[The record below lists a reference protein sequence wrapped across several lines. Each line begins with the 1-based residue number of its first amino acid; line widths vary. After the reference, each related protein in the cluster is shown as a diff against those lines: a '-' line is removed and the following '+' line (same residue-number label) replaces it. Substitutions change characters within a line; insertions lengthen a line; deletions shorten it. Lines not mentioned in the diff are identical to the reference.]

1 MRGYPAWPAKVVKQ
15 LNDGKYAVIFFG
27 TLETANVQPTDIWP
41 YDTPNTTKFCNEKIM
56 ARPLFMEGMEQ
67 MKQALAKYGSKAESP
82 VNSMDQDVASRVKVG
97 KIKSDGMGKIKS
109 GRGGNRRRGGKVAR
123 ASCET
128 AYKQERGEKVPTLKA
143 DVEVKEVSLSKC
155 RPAAARRRGRNGK
168 VGTGEVESGSSIKVG
183 ATSPRAKKEVE
194 VPEDVTVERG
204 EKDVKVPE
212 VAAEE
217 GVEITAVES
226 REKVVEV
233 PKVLANS
240 KTQMSRK
247 RKVGGDDTPGSA
259 KDSKKRVRFSR
270 YLMEVVAEEGEE
282 LNKRGERPRQGIR
295 VLLPKGD
302 SELDTEEEVYGSSP
316 VDTLHCSSLGG
327 GQEQEDTPVKSPLR
341 PAIPCPARNTDGTLS
356 DSPLM
361 GSQLPAPA
369 NPLLGNGRGQ
379 SLGNLSPAS
388 LPSTGYKPRSG

>member
-1 MRGYPAWPAKVVKQ
+1 M
-15 LNDGKYAVIFFG
+15 
-27 TLETANVQPTDIWP
+27 
-41 YDTPNTTKFCNEKIM
+41 
-56 ARPLFMEGMEQ
+56 
-67 MKQALAKYGSKAESP
+67 
-82 VNSMDQDVASRVKVG
+82 
-97 KIKSDGMGKIKS
+97 
-109 GRGGNRRRGGKVAR
+109 AR

-168 VGTGEVESGSSIKVG
+168 VGTGEVVSGSSIKVG
-183 ATSPRAKKEVE
+183 ATSPRAKKEAE

-217 GVEITAVES
+217 GVDITAVES

-270 YLMEVVAEEGEE
+270 YLMEA
-282 LNKRGERPRQGIR
+282 
-295 VLLPKGD
+295 
-302 SELDTEEEVYGSSP
+302 
-316 VDTLHCSSLGG
+316 
-327 GQEQEDTPVKSPLR
+327 
-341 PAIPCPARNTDGTLS
+341 
-356 DSPLM
+356 
-361 GSQLPAPA
+361 
-369 NPLLGNGRGQ
+369 GNQ
-379 SLGNLSPAS
+379 SVIAQ
-388 LPSTGYKPRSG
+388 RR